1 MAKVVSASSDF
12 LSAAQVERD
21 RLATQLVEAEER
33 IDHFERLAT
42 EARDEA
48 KTLVESIRAIEE
60 VAGLA
65 PQLAMCNVSEELR
78 GERLREVALDVLR
91 RLSASG
97 DPVHYRIWFGALVE
111 SGFRVSGRDPLA
123 TFLTQITR
131 IDQVESV
138 GRRSGLY
145 RLRVAA

>member
-1 MAKVVSASSDF
+1 MGSATSVSSDF
-12 LSAAQVERD
+12 LKAAQAERD
-21 RLATQLVEAEER
+21 LLGARLAEAQERVE
-33 IDHFERLAT
+33 HFETLAA
-42 EARDEA
+42 EAREEA
-48 KTLVESIRAIEE
+48 KSLADSIRAIEE

-65 PQLAMCNVSEELR
+65 PQLAMCELSEELR
-78 GERLREVALDVLR
+78 GERLREVALEVLQ

-97 DPVHYRIWFGALVE
+97 DPVHYRIWFEALVK

-131 IDQVESV
+131 IDKVESV

-145 RLRVAA
+145 RLTAAA

>member
-1 MAKVVSASSDF
+1 MSSDF
-12 LSAAQVERD
+12 LKAAEAERDLLVER
-21 RLATQLVEAEER
+21 LVEAQER
-33 IDHFERLAT
+33 IEHFETRAA

-48 KTLVESIRAIEE
+48 KTLSDRMRAIEE

-65 PQLAMCNVSEELR
+65 PQLAICNISEELR
-78 GERLREVALDVLR
+78 GERLREVAVDVLR
-91 RLSASG
+91 QLAATG
-97 DPVHYRIWFGALVE
+97 DPIHYRAWFQGLVE